1 MFLRVVEILTRAI
14 IVLAIGIPLLLVEW
28 FVSGVLAFRY
38 QVVTPGL
45 LVTALVPLSPS
56 EAWLDWRREA
66 IFLGTDAICWFV
78 VLTLIY
84 SLVFGRRTLLQK
96 VVVPFSVVLALLTH
110 GFIISRDPL
119 GRGPS
124 LGGFTLERNPF
135 AAAPLLVGLFR
146 EFPSQTSANPVSL
159 GLSLLVDSMTWLAVL
174 LGASR
179 LIRRLRGTDRSGESN
194 RAVTSARQD

>member
-1 MFLRVVEILTRAI
+1 MKSRAI
-14 IVLAIGIPLLLVEW
+14 IVLAIGIPLLLVIW
-28 FVSGVLAFRY
+28 FLDGVLAFQY

-66 IFLGTDAICWFV
+66 IFFGTDASCWFV

-84 SLVFGRRTLLQK
+84 ALVFGRRSLLQK

-135 AAAPLLVGLFR
+135 GGAPLLVGLFR

-159 GLSLLVDSMTWLAVL
+159 GLSLLVDAMTWLVVL
-174 LGASR
+174 VAASR
-179 LIRRLRGTDRSGESN
+179 LIRRLQGTSRTG
-194 RAVTSARQD
+194 ASAER